1 MSDQKPTVQDRIAQL
16 QADQEKI
23 EKLEHDLERAHLD
36 TQEWINKY
44 QKLRILLLRIKIPI
58 EEFTKLEHMF

>member
-23 EKLEHDLERAHLD
+23 EKLEHELETTRLNM
-36 TQEWINKY
+36 QEWINKCERLTIML
-44 QKLRILLLRIKIPI
+44 KRINIVMKD
-58 EEFTKLEHMF
+58 FNNFQF